1 MPPYFGAIKK
11 PRITKLLFSAFYLP
25 YYLEEDIN
33 IAPTIYLPRLDFLS
47 ILIYAILF
55 HNT

>member
-1 MPPYFGAIKK
+1 MPPYFWAIKK
-11 PRITKLLFSAFYLP
+11 PRITKSLFSAFYLP
-25 YYLEEDIN
+25 YYLEEGVN
-33 IAPTIYLPRLDFLS
+33 IAPTIYLPGLDFLS